1 MPLTKI
7 LFKPGVNRETT
18 NYANEGGFFSVDKVR
33 FRGGFPQ
40 KIGGWVNQSSNGGT
54 FVGVPRSLW
63 NWVAI
68 GGQNMLAVGTN
79 QKYYVEL
86 GGTYNDIT
94 PLASTVSLTL
104 NPFTTTSGSKSIVV
118 RSTSHGTTIGS
129 YVTFTGASSF
139 VVGSSTLLI
148 SGQYEVISVPSS
160 DTFTIFGPSI
170 AASTVTGGG
179 SHVIAAYQ
187 IDAGPAVYTTQVG
200 WGGPPWGFGSWGSSD
215 PEGVP
220 LRLWSQFNFGDDLI
234 FAEKRGSIY
243 YWTLDTTSWARAIT
257 LAEKANS
264 ITKFSTIGTAA
275 SGATTIVVADAT
287 GINTGSVV
295 SGSGIATGTY
305 VTDTWTGGISVTIS
319 VATTASLTN
328 TALNFSYSGRQVPTQ
343 TNLVIGSPLND
354 FTIALGATPY
364 SPSDFTTDFDP
375 LLVRWSDQENPWEWV
390 PEVTNQSGERRV
402 SSGSEIVT
410 GISTRQEILV
420 VTDTAVYSMQYLGP
434 PFVWGFNLLDSDISI
449 ASQNAIAS
457 INNTVYWMGTD
468 KFFIYNGRVDTLPC
482 TIRQHIFSTL
492 NQDQIAQVTCG
503 NNEAFSEVWWFYP
516 STNSYVNDSFAV
528 FNYLENVWTYGSLN
542 RTAFAPQTIRKNAM
556 MAFGIQTSY
565 LDTAIN
571 SSITTIS
578 LINASSYPSTGKIKI
593 DDEYITYSGISGNT
607 LTGCVRGAA
616 SPAGVASTAASH
628 NIDSTVSFV
637 APNQVMFHEVGWDD
651 VSTGTPEPIECFIQ
665 SSDFDIQDG
674 DSFQFISRVIPD
686 VKFLGSDTQRNPNP
700 AVTLSLYPR
709 NYPGSAYGNPDSD
722 AVTATVVLPVE
733 QYTDQVYT
741 RLRARQM
748 AFRIASTALGVAW
761 QMGAMRFDIRPDGKR

>member
-1 MPLTKI
+1 MPLSKVV
-7 LFKPGVNRETT
+7 FKPGVNRETT

-33 FRGGFPQ
+33 FRGGYAQ
-40 KIGGWVNQSSNGGT
+40 KIGGWVNQSSNGGS
-54 FVGVPRSLW
+54 FDGVPRSLW

-68 GGQNMLAVGTN
+68 AGQNLLGVGTN

-94 PLASTVSLTL
+94 PLVSTVSLTL
-104 NPFTTTSGSKSIVV
+104 NPFTTTSGSRSIVV
-118 RSTSHGTTIGS
+118 RSTAHGTTIGS

-139 VVGSSTLLI
+139 VVGASTLLV
-148 SGQYEVISVPSS
+148 SGQYEVISVPGS
-160 DTFTIFGPSI
+160 DTFAIFGPSI

-200 WGGPPWGFGSWGSSD
+200 WGGPPWGFGGWGSSD
-215 PEGVP
+215 PQGVP

-234 FAEKRGSIY
+234 FAERRGSIY
-243 YWTLDTTSWARAIT
+243 YWTIDTTTWARAIS
-257 LAEKANS
+257 LADKADS
-264 ITKFSTIGTAA
+264 IVKFSTRATAA
-275 SGATTIVVADAT
+275 SGATTIVVTDAT

-295 SGSGIATGTY
+295 SGSGIAAGTF
-305 VTDTWTGGISVTIS
+305 VTTSWTGGQSVTIS
-319 VATTASLTN
+319 AATTSSLTL
-328 TALNFSYSGRQVPTQ
+328 TAVNFSYAGRHVPPQ

-354 FTIALGATPY
+354 FTIALGANPY
-364 SPSDFTTDFDP
+364 SPVDFTTDFDP

-390 PEVTNQSGERRV
+390 PEVTNQSGERRI
-402 SSGSEIVT
+402 SSGSEIVA

-420 VTDTAVYSMQYLGP
+420 LTDTAVFSMQYLGP
-434 PFVWGFNLLDSDISI
+434 PFVWGFNLLDQDISI

-457 INNTVYWMGTD
+457 VNNTVYWMGTD
-468 KFFIYNGRVDTLPC
+468 KFFVYNGRVDTLPC
-482 TIRQHIFSTL
+482 TIRQHIFSNL

-528 FNYLENVWTYGSLN
+528 FNYLEGVWTYGSLN
-542 RTAFAPQTIRKNAM
+542 RSAFAPQTIRKNAM

-571 SSITTIS
+571 SSVQTIS
-578 LINASSYPSTGKIKI
+578 LINASSYPN
-593 DDEYITYSGISGNT
+593 SGIVQIDSEKISYTALSGNT
-607 LTGCVRGAA
+607 LTGCVRGV
-616 SPAGVASTAASH
+616 GGTTAASH
-628 NIDSTVSFV
+628 TIDTEVSFV

-665 SSDFDIQDG
+665 TSDFDIGDG
-674 DSFQFISRVIPD
+674 ESFQFLSQIIPD
-686 VKFLGSDTQRNPNP
+686 VKFLGSDTVRNPNP
-700 AVTLSLYPR
+700 SVTLALYPR
-709 NYPGSAYGNPDSD
+709 NYPGSLYGDPDTG

-733 QYTDQVYT
+733 QYTTQVYT
-741 RLRARQM
+741 RVRARQI